1 MDTTVQSSKPKPRPR
16 PQVMKLTEAAA
27 QRITELTK
35 RADSEIVGLRVGI
48 KNGGCAGQ
56 SYTVE
61 YAHEI
66 RPTDEVVEDR
76 GVKILVDP
84 KAVLFLLGTEM
95 DYKADK
101 MQAQFIFN
109 NPNQVSACGCGEV
122 GAADG
127 REGLRPHSPGSGE
140 LMDRDFLIDLF
151 ADFGPVT
158 IRRMFS
164 GFGISADGTNFALA
178 LRAGLYF
185 RADDQTIPQFEAEGS
200 QPFQY
205 QTRTKTVTVNSYW
218 QLPARLFDDSE
229 ELADWARAAL
239 AAAQRAALRKR
250 PKARK
255 AAKPKVTQAASKPA
269 AGRKP
274 AAKR

>member
-1 MDTTVQSSKPKPRPR
+1 
-16 PQVMKLTEAAA
+16 
-27 QRITELTK
+27 
-35 RADSEIVGLRVGI
+35 
-48 KNGGCAGQ
+48 
-56 SYTVE
+56 
-61 YAHEI
+61 
-66 RPTDEVVEDR
+66 
-76 GVKILVDP
+76 
-84 KAVLFLLGTEM
+84 
-95 DYKADK
+95 
-101 MQAQFIFN
+101 
-109 NPNQVSACGCGEV
+109 
-122 GAADG
+122 
-127 REGLRPHSPGSGE
+127 
-140 LMDRDFLIDLF
+140 MDRDFLIDLF

-158 IRRMFS
+158 IRKMFS

-205 QTRTKTVTVNSYW
+205 QTRVKTVTVNSYW

-229 ELADWARAAL
+229 ELAGWARAAL

-255 AAKPKVTQAASKPA
+255 AAKATKKAAAKPV

-274 AAKR
+274 AAKRRTAKPKKATRR